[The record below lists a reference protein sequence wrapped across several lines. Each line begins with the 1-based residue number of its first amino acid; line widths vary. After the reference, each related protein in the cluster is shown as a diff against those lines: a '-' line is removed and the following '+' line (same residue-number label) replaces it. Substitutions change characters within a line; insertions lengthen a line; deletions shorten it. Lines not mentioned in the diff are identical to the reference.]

1 MGVFKLGGLTLK
13 SLFSKRATRR
23 YPVEKRDEFPR
34 ARGQI
39 DMIDIEKCIFCGLCQ
54 RKCPADSILVE
65 KNESKWTYWPYKCV
79 ACGAC
84 VSACPTKDIEMLQE
98 RPPITTDNMT
108 ARIYELTEEQK
119 AEKERIAAEK
129 KAAALKAAQA
139 KKEAAAKEAAAK
151 EAKEAE

>member
-13 SLFSKRATRR
+13 SLFTKRATRR
-23 YPVEKRDEFPR
+23 YPNERRDDFPR

-39 DMIDIEKCIFCGLCQ
+39 DMIDIHKCIFCGLCQ

-65 KNESKWTYWPYKCV
+65 KSEYKWTYWPYKCV

-84 VSACPTKDIEMLQE
+84 VSACPTKDIEMLQQ

-108 ARIYELTEEQK
+108 TVIYELTAEEK
-119 AEKERIAAEK
+119 AEKEREAAEK
-129 KAAALKAAQA
+129 KAAALKAAQE
-139 KKEAAAKEAAAK
+139 KKAAAEKEQK
-151 EAKEAE
+151 TE